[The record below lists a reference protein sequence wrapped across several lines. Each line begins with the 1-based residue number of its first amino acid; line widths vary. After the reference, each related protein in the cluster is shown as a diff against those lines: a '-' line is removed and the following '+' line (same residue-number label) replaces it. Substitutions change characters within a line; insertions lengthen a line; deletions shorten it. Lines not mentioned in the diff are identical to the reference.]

1 MLELDWESSL
11 AEDSRSDP
19 NIDRYNYIGDYRAV
33 FLEWVSINCIVF
45 HFTRIN
51 KRDAERSMSTIK

>member
-33 FLEWVSINCIVF
+33 FLEWVGRNCIVF
-45 HFTRIN
+45 YFTRIY
-51 KRDAERSMSTIK
+51 